1 MNLGENMTL
10 IVMAA
15 GLGSRFG
22 GLKQM
27 QPITSD
33 GRVILDFSV
42 YDAIQAGFTKVVFV
56 IRKETHAD
64 FKRLIGDRITKKI
77 QVEYVFQDESKL
89 PKNRKKPFGTGHA
102 IYCCKDVVSGPF
114 AIINA
119 DDYYGKNAFLV
130 IKEHLVKAKR
140 GEFAMVGYALKNT
153 LSKNG
158 SVSRGVC
165 TLENGFLK
173 WVDEIKEITP
183 NASCEKE
190 GKTIFLPEDSLVSMN
205 LWGLT
210 PDIFERLESTYE
222 NFFKTAN
229 LEKDEIYIHSVISE
243 MIQEGI
249 ASVKVFKTTDK
260 WYGVTHR
267 ADLEEIKNAIGG
279 YIKNGLYEGI

>member
-1 MNLGENMTL
+1 MALV
-10 IVMAA
+10 VMAA
-15 GLGSRFG
+15 GIGSRFG

-33 GRVILDFSV
+33 GMVILDFSV

-56 IRKETHAD
+56 IRQETHAD
-64 FKRLIGDRITKKI
+64 FKRLIGDRIAKKI

-102 IYCCKDVVSGPF
+102 IYCCKDIVTESF

-119 DDYYGKNAFLV
+119 DDYYGKNAFFA
-130 IKEHLVKAKR
+130 IKEHLKTAKK

-173 WVDEIKEITP
+173 RVDEIKKVSSDSSYEIDD
-183 NASCEKE
+183 
-190 GKTIFLPEDSLVSMN
+190 KTIFLPGDSLVSMN

-210 PDIFERLESTYE
+210 PDIFERLESAYE
-222 NFFKTAN
+222 NFLKTAN
-229 LEKDEIYIHSVISE
+229 LEKDEIYIHSVISQ
-243 MIQEGI
+243 MIKEGM
-249 ASVKVFKTTDK
+249 ASVKVLKTTDK
-260 WYGVTHR
+260 WHGVTYR